1 MWQLTIVV
9 GDLSTLKLLIFS
21 LAIAYLPPP
30 PRVLG
35 IWVEWPF
42 IFRDLGS
49 TGFYFRGAGE
59 QAHSLGDLGSP
70 VKKQKKKAKPSFCLI
85 F

>member
-1 MWQLTIVV
+1 MLHHVV
-9 GDLSTLKLLIFS
+9 PGPSGG
-21 LAIAYLPPP
+21 A

-35 IWVEWPF
+35 DLGRMGQLF

-49 TGFYFRGAGE
+49 TGNCFRGAGE
-59 QAHSLGDLGSP
+59 QALRGAGEQAHGFGDLGSP
-70 VKKQKKKAKPSFCLI
+70 AKKQIIIKEKPPLFLI